1 MRYAV
6 HAPKTPQP
14 MTATSQARSSI
25 VKLDLHDVAVS
36 QTVRVA
42 KRDVGGDLDD
52 RLGVTAE
59 ARVGTVRSQKKGLAP
74 EDAAGH
80 QVYVYRPTVFL
91 FFQSQHMGGQRIR
104 FIEADVQRAGEK
116 VHAGFVEVV
125 IVELVDPVG
134 EIADAADDHAP
145 QPRHLSVEYCTCIG
159 ALPAHTRARERV

>member
-1 MRYAV
+1 MIRDSGPELDRGSATPSASTRSTERPACAMRYAV

-80 QVYVYRPTVFL
+80 QVYVYRPTGFL

-104 FIEADVQRAGEK
+104 FIEAD
-116 VHAGFVEVV
+116 
-125 IVELVDPVG
+125 
-134 EIADAADDHAP
+134 
-145 QPRHLSVEYCTCIG
+145 
-159 ALPAHTRARERV
+159 